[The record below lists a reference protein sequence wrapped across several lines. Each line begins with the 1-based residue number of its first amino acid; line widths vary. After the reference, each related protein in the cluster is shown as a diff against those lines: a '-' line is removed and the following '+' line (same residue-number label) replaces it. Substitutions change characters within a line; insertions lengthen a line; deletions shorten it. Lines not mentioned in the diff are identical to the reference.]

1 MCQVC
6 RRTLLAG
13 ERYRTWRWARR
24 DQTVCVVCEPEA
36 REAGA
41 VRVVDAFECV
51 RVSGLIQNVDASRS
65 ALRQR
70 ISTPSLRAASGIVP
84 PCTTTDASTTT
95 NTVS

>member
-24 DQTVCVVCEPEA
+24 DQTVCVVCEPVA

-41 VRVVDAFECV
+41 VRVVDAYECV
-51 RVSGLIQNVDASRS
+51 RATGL
-65 ALRQR
+65 
-70 ISTPSLRAASGIVP
+70 TP
-84 PCTTTDASTTT
+84 
-95 NTVS
+95 TVRRVA